1 MAVVWH
7 YILPRYQHVPTCYN
21 FIRMSISVC
30 LFQLGCQFTRKKRN
44 QAVYFMSNR
53 LRVKYRVIKRWNT
66 SFKQIIYTLFK
77 IYILLLR
84 FFHQTKFFNVL
95 ENCFRKFRK
104 RQLYFKSVTD
114 ILKMFMY
121 ERVRYLLLFLIIPT
135 FLYSCQYGILS
146 NSYLWFTQYFEPFN
160 SCSFLF
166 SSSYSL

>member
-1 MAVVWH
+1 MNTESKKSFAVVQRH
-7 YILPRYQHVPTCYN
+7 ILRRHQHVLQCYD
-21 FIRMSISVC
+21 FIRMSISMC

-84 FFHQTKFFNVL
+84 FFHQTKIFNVL

-114 ILKMFMY
+114 ILKMFLCMNELDIFY
-121 ERVRYLLLFLIIPT
+121 
-135 FLYSCQYGILS
+135 
-146 NSYLWFTQYFEPFN
+146 YF
-160 SCSFLF
+160 
-166 SSSYSL
+166 